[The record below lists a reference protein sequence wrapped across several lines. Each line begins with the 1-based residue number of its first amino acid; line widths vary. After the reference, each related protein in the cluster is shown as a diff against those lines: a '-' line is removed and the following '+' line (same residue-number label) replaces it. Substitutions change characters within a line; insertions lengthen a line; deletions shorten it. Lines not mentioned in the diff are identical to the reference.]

1 MQKSALRWIWFGY
14 VTSVTGQLKLSSVA
28 QVKDHTR
35 SPCMVRPHTVRP
47 AHLDFVVFKRE
58 AAERHLV
65 AGVDIC
71 FVWIVASFCI

>member
-1 MQKSALRWIWFGY
+1 
-14 VTSVTGQLKLSSVA
+14 
-28 QVKDHTR
+28 
-35 SPCMVRPHTVRP
+35 MVRPHTVRP

-65 AGVDIC
+65 AGVDIG